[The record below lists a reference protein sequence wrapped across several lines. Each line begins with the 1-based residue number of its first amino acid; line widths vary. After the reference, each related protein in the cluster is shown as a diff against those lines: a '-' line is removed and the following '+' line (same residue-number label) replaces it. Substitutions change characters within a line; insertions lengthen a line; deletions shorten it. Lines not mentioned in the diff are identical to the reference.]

1 MHMCSF
7 DFICLKTS
15 LYLSGIIYFLAFFY
29 LYAMFIHVLTCHL
42 LYKKIFQCMILKFSL
57 ELFTISS

>member
-15 LYLSGIIYFLAFFY
+15 LYLWHYLFSCLFL
-29 LYAMFIHVLTCHL
+29 FICNVYTCIDMSFVIQVDFSMHDM
-42 LYKKIFQCMILKFSL
+42 KI
-57 ELFTISS
+57 

>member
-15 LYLSGIIYFLAFFY
+15 HYLSLALFIFLPFFIYMQC
-29 LYAMFIHVLTCHL
+29 LYM
-42 LYKKIFQCMILKFSL
+42 Y
-57 ELFTISS
+57 